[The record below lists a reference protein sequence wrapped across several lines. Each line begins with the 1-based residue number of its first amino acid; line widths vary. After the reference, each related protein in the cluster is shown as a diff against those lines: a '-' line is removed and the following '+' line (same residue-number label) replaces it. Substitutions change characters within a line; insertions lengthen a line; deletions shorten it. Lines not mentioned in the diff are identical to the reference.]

1 MGPRLRNDE
10 FPAITQRNK
19 PKHHHTSQCP
29 SEKMTSIHVLLSS
42 SPEPSENG
50 NSCGGTKR
58 DNMMD
63 LVKRFGNW
71 HIRQDITYLDN
82 GAFGACPTVVV
93 EEQGRIRQ
101 KIEEN
106 PHDFFERGYVSAWD
120 ASRQNLADFLHAEPA
135 DLVFVPGATHGLN
148 IVIQS
153 LHFEPDDE
161 ILTTNH
167 AYSSVILALNY
178 VAQRDNAR
186 LVTVD
191 IPLHL
196 VSPND
201 VLQRILACV
210 TSKTRFALIDHVP
223 SRSGLVF
230 PIKDIVRQLASHDV
244 DTLVDGAHAA
254 GMIDLDITDI
264 NAAYYVANCHKWMC
278 SPRGVGF
285 LHVRPDRAHKI
296 KPLVIARSSYVVN
309 KSKYSRLEQSFGW
322 QGTSCPSAVLSLP
335 VSIDFLNT
343 VIPGGLNGLINRN
356 HNLAVIAR
364 RVVCKALDIPL
375 PCPDSMIGAM
385 ATIPLPDSPWPEQE
399 GMLPIQET
407 LWKEHKIVVP
417 VYSWPAYPK
426 RVIRLSAQA
435 YNTLEEYFWFADC
448 LRSVLYNEQN
458 PLSKSLGKPLV
469 SFQDAEYKSTERTPN
484 CGHHKNRGQV
494 ASHAE
499 TPHQDIKD
507 PEPWSLFWLAKTRI
521 RRMMTGRFDSYP
533 VAPYPTAGDTLI
545 QFASANGSNPRHANL
560 EITRMAFMLSSMN
573 RRRIPQLMV
582 APISRILE
590 TEDVI
595 EGWVHSVQTLK
606 QQCRM
611 VTNGIIGEMAAP
623 RTPATFSKDVKDF
636 VCRVVPY
643 EAERKEENLSL
654 TFWLRALA
662 DFNTR
667 GRWSPDRI
675 ASFLEIHSFLKDPI
689 GGLFKDSSSQMEVFA
704 MLFTSL
710 QPELDAMR
718 FSSTTW
724 EDIAVQLALESS
736 FISQPLVR
744 HPSYIYF
751 SGDQQ
756 LVYSYVDIHKLARS
770 EFASPPIVAGMIE
783 SIITSKIDE
792 CAIAPIAVAQG
803 YTIYSKHD
811 DRPIIVDGN
820 NRITAIS
827 FLRFVATH
835 GIPDTARTETLR
847 AYCRDYGLGPI
858 HFVDHLAVLQLLWE
872 DRMDVIDILKTSKKL
887 HRFGEVR
894 QVPVLVT
901 EESTFFTESL
911 MDGNEYLLQ
920 PVHQSIF
927 ATDERLVA
935 LPS

>member
-1 MGPRLRNDE
+1 
-10 FPAITQRNK
+10 
-19 PKHHHTSQCP
+19 
-29 SEKMTSIHVLLSS
+29 
-42 SPEPSENG
+42 
-50 NSCGGTKR
+50 
-58 DNMMD
+58 
-63 LVKRFGNW
+63 
-71 HIRQDITYLDN
+71 
-82 GAFGACPTVVV
+82 
-93 EEQGRIRQ
+93 
-101 KIEEN
+101 
-106 PHDFFERGYVSAWD
+106 
-120 ASRQNLADFLHAEPA
+120 
-135 DLVFVPGATHGLN
+135 
-148 IVIQS
+148 
-153 LHFEPDDE
+153 
-161 ILTTNH
+161 
-167 AYSSVILALNY
+167 
-178 VAQRDNAR
+178 
-186 LVTVD
+186 
-191 IPLHL
+191 
-196 VSPND
+196 
-201 VLQRILACV
+201 
-210 TSKTRFALIDHVP
+210 
-223 SRSGLVF
+223 
-230 PIKDIVRQLASHDV
+230 
-244 DTLVDGAHAA
+244 
-254 GMIDLDITDI
+254 
-264 NAAYYVANCHKWMC
+264 
-278 SPRGVGF
+278 
-285 LHVRPDRAHKI
+285 
-296 KPLVIARSSYVVN
+296 
-309 KSKYSRLEQSFGW
+309 
-322 QGTSCPSAVLSLP
+322 VLSLP

-343 VIPGGLNGLINRN
+343 VTPGGLNGLINRN

-364 RVVCKALDIPL
+364 RVVCKALNIPL

-385 ATIPLPDSPWPEQE
+385 ATIPLSDTPGPEQE

-458 PLSKSLGKPLV
+458 PPSKSLGKSLV
-469 SFQDAEYKSTERTPN
+469 SFQDAEYKSAERTPN

-521 RRMMTGRFDSYP
+521 RRMMTGKFDSYP

-582 APISRILE
+582 ASISRILE

-606 QQCRM
+606 HQCRM

-623 RTPATFSKDVKDF
+623 RTPAIFSKDVKDF

-643 EAERKEENLSL
+643 EAEEKEENLSL
-654 TFWLRALA
+654 TFWLRALT

-718 FSSTTW
+718 FSSTIW

-744 HPSYIYF
+744 HPSYIPF

-756 LVYSYVDIHKLARS
+756 LVYSYVDIHELARS

-783 SIITSKIDE
+783 SIMTSKIDE

-811 DRPIIVDGN
+811 DRPMIVDGN
-820 NRITAIS
+820 NRS
-827 FLRFVATH
+827 RPFLFL
-835 GIPDTARTETLR
+835 DSQSTE
-847 AYCRDYGLGPI
+847 Y
-858 HFVDHLAVLQLLWE
+858 
-872 DRMDVIDILKTSKKL
+872 S
-887 HRFGEVR
+887 
-894 QVPVLVT
+894 
-901 EESTFFTESL
+901 
-911 MDGNEYLLQ
+911 
-920 PVHQSIF
+920 
-927 ATDERLVA
+927 
-935 LPS
+935 